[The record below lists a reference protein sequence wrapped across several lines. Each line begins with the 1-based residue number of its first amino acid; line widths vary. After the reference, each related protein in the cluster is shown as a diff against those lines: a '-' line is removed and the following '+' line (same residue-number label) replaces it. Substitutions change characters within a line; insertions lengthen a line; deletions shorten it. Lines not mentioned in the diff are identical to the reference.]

1 METFNKKL
9 YGLSI
14 SSWIIIILLVIMFYL
29 FSDDSMTS
37 ERFSGSN
44 DSDSNNAESNKS
56 TKDNIKVY
64 NFNTKWCGYSV
75 RFQPEWDDFVAA
87 IKSQNLTHVKT
98 YDIKCDNEAR
108 KQMCLDYD
116 IPGFPTV
123 IIERNGVRTSYE
135 GPRKSQK
142 LLEEVNK
149 N

>member
-1 METFNKKL
+1 METFNKKI

-14 SSWIIIILLVIMFYL
+14 SSWIIIVLLVVMFYL
-29 FSDDSMTS
+29 FSDDSITS

-44 DSDSNNAESNKS
+44 NSESNKS
-56 TKDNIKVY
+56 EATKDDIKVY

-75 RFQPEWDDFVAA
+75 RFQPEWDEFAA
-87 IKSQNLTHVKT
+87 AVKSQNLTHVKT

-108 KQMCLDYD
+108 KQMCVDYD

-142 LLEEVNK
+142 LLDEVNK